1 MKRTFNVTENIC
13 QKGKILQDFKTNI
26 FAKVDYQI
34 YRYEKSNYE
43 EPYCC

>member
-1 MKRTFNVTENIC
+1 MPKSS
-13 QKGKILQDFKTNI
+13 KILQDFKTII
-26 FAKVDYQI
+26 FAKVDQI